1 VSHGCVRLRNSDV
14 LALRALVRVGTPVKI
29 VAG

>member
-14 LALRALVRVGTPVKI
+14 LSLRRVVRVGTPVKI
-29 VAG
+29 VGA